1 MNGKTMRAITQ
12 DTLGGPDVLRMTE
25 TERPEP
31 GVGEILVRTHA
42 AGVNPIDWKTRE
54 HGAFLGEPPFVLGW
68 DVSGVVEAVGLGVRL
83 FAPGDEVY
91 GLALFPG
98 QAGAYAQYVAAPA
111 RDFAHKPAELSHAE
125 AAALPLAAL
134 TARQALV
141 DTGNVRPGQRVL
153 IHAAAGGVG
162 HLAIQIAKSLG
173 AHVIGTARAAHHDVL
188 RALGADE
195 LLDYTAIDVNATV
208 RDVDFVLDTLGGPNT
223 AATLATLKD
232 GGTLV
237 SLPSPEENAVIP
249 LAAARGIKAGF
260 MLVQPDR
267 TGLLEISELVRTG
280 RLRPLMGPAFPLER
294 AADAHRVGEKGGTLG
309 KIVLTVA

>member
-1 MNGKTMRAITQ
+1 MSGKTMRAITQ
-12 DTLGGPDVLRMTE
+12 DTLGGPEVLRPTE
-25 TERPEP
+25 TDRPEP

-54 HGAFLGEPPFVLGW
+54 HGAFLGKPPFVLGW

-83 FAPGDEVY
+83 FQPGDEVY
-91 GLALFPG
+91 GMPLFPE
-98 QAGAYAQYVAAPA
+98 QAGAYAEYVAAPA
-111 RDFAHKPAELSHAE
+111 RHFAHKPAELGHAE
-125 AAALPLAAL
+125 AAALPLAGL

-141 DTGNVRPGQRVL
+141 DVGRVQAGQRVL

-162 HLAIQIAKSLG
+162 HLAVQIAASFG
-173 AHVIGTARAAHHDVL
+173 AHVIATARTANHDAL

-195 LLDYTAIDVNATV
+195 LLDYTAVDVNTVV
-208 RDVDFVLDTLGGPNT
+208 RDVDFVLDSLGGANT

-237 SLPSPEENAVIP
+237 SLPSPEEDAVIP
-249 LAAARGIKAGF
+249 QAAERGVRAGF

-267 TGLLEISELVRTG
+267 TGLLAISDLVRTG
-280 RLRPLMGPAFPLER
+280 QLRPLMGPAFPLER
-294 AADAHRVGEKGGTLG
+294 AGDAHRVGEKAGTLG